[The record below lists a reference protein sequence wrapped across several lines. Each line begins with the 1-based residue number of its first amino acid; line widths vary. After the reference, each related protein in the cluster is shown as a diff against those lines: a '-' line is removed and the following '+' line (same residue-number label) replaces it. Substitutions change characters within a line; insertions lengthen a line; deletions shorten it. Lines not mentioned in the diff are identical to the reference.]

1 MDVKMENG
9 LLIQP
14 SRRAP
19 MLVTKSNQF
28 FFFLMRKKSFANN
41 PLLET
46 NLWYKKIRTVIAS
59 GGGDGRMTG
68 KGHKGNFRG

>member
-19 MLVTKSNQF
+19 MHVTKSNQ

-41 PLLET
+41 LLLET

-59 GGGDGRMTG
+59 GGGDGQMIG